1 MGGCSPRIEYF
12 INSSLFT
19 IVTRALIPWVPKAFH
34 AQFPISVKSF
44 LKICHPALFS
54 FRLFAFDQLFVKK
67 PADLRL
73 CDQSPTTKVN
83 NTLSF
88 HPLTNR
94 GGIIPCVIQGI
105 GKKRVL
111 KWLEGISTRW
121 STFKRVAQPYYS
133 LCFISWGAGTSCRSL
148 FIMMEFLHFRSYYFL
163 MIF

>member
-1 MGGCSPRIEYF
+1 M
-12 INSSLFT
+12 
-19 IVTRALIPWVPKAFH
+19 PKAFH

-44 LKICHPALFS
+44 FKKICHPALFS

-94 GGIIPCVIQGI
+94 GG
-105 GKKRVL
+105 
-111 KWLEGISTRW
+111 
-121 STFKRVAQPYYS
+121 YS
-133 LCFISWGAGTSCRSL
+133 LCNPGNREKKGFKVARRHFNTVVYFQKGRSTVL
-148 FIMMEFLHFRSYYFL
+148 LLVFHFLRCWHKLQIPVYNDGIFHFRSYYFL

>member
-1 MGGCSPRIEYF
+1 MRRDYPTPFTSISLPLPLASHAVRSPKNACVGGCSPRIEYF

-94 GGIIPCVIQGI
+94 GG
-105 GKKRVL
+105 
-111 KWLEGISTRW
+111 
-121 STFKRVAQPYYS
+121 
-133 LCFISWGAGTSCRSL
+133 L
-148 FIMMEFLHFRSYYFL
+148 FPV
-163 MIF
+163 